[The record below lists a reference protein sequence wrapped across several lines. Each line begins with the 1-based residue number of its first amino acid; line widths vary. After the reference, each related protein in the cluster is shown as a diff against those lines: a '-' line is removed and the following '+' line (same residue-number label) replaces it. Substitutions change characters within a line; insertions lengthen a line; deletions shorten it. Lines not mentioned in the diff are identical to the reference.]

1 MNQDEYPPTSNSSAG
16 SRKERDNLVDSL
28 KELFRP
34 NPNKSHKLIRVILNP
49 ASGQTEPELKI
60 FNRTF
65 KEAGYAWDVRIT
77 QQAGDGTR
85 LAKEAIGDGA
95 DIIAVYGG
103 DGSVMEVAAGMVGS
117 NIPLGIIP
125 GGTGNVISIELGIP
139 RDTAAACALIA
150 SKSQTLR
157 NVDLGT
163 AGEVSFM
170 LRTGIGLEATVTKS
184 ADRDAKDKYG
194 IFAYVISAVQAL
206 AEPDMVHYHLTI
218 DGKEIH
224 SEGLSCV
231 VANSGSL
238 GVAGLALSS
247 GVNVSDGLLDIFI
260 IRKADLVSLFSLAAS
275 VIGGNEN
282 SETMPHW
289 TGKEIDIVADPV
301 QEVQADGELIG
312 ESPVHI
318 KVLPQALK
326 VIVPSEVSSATGST
340 TARPDRKSSGSA

>member
-1 MNQDEYPPTSNSSAG
+1 MNQDEYPSASNTSANSKKG
-16 SRKERDNLVDSL
+16 LENMDDSV
-28 KELFRP
+28 KELSTP
-34 NPNKSHKLIRVILNP
+34 DMNKSHKRLRVILNP
-49 ASGQTEPELKI
+49 ASGQNEPELKI

-65 KEAGYAWDVRIT
+65 KEAGYDWDVRIT

-85 LAKEAIGDGA
+85 LAKEAIADGV

-103 DGSVMEVAAGMVGS
+103 DGSVMEVAAGMVDS

-139 RDTAAACALIA
+139 RDTATACALIV
-150 SKSQTLR
+150 SKSQNLR
-157 NVDLGT
+157 NVDLGM
-163 AGEVSFM
+163 AGDVGFM

-184 ADRDAKDKYG
+184 ADRDAKDRYG

-206 AEPDMVHYHLTI
+206 AEPDIVHYHLTI
-218 DGKEIH
+218 DGKEID

-238 GVAGLALSS
+238 GVAGLAFSS

-260 IRKADLVSLFSLAAS
+260 IRKADLISLFSLAAS

-282 SETMPHW
+282 SENMPHW
-289 TGKEIDIVADPV
+289 TGKEINIVANPV

-318 KVLPQALK
+318 RVLPQAIK
-326 VIVPSEVSSATGST
+326 VIVPQEVTFAAGPTAANSAPS
-340 TARPDRKSSGSA
+340 